1 MLIETWILVLLIAY
15 AFVVSFVSLFGWMKA
30 DRLLKYERDTNNELH
45 EEIIYLT
52 DENARLNSKISI
64 AQLYIEEKTK

>member
-30 DRLLKYERDTNNELH
+30 DRTLAYQQEINEELH
-45 EEIIYLT
+45 EEIVYLT